1 MVILAACNSGFQTRE
16 QSAISVDTLIDRAT
30 DLYEA
35 GHGDAAIKYFDSAFT
50 NKDDITIRD
59 KFYYYHYLYE
69 VNRNMGRSAPERKYI
84 DSMVYVIENA
94 DEEDTMADE
103 YAMANFAKADYLLQ
117 DKHYNEA
124 YQYYYRAKASAQRN
138 NDSCALSH
146 YVYKIGIV
154 LYRAERYGKAIPY
167 FREAYTLFNNCEKNI
182 TAVNRLQEITDNIG
196 LCYAK
201 EGYYDTA
208 IAFYDSALSIAHR
221 FRDSFPA
228 TKNRLFDMAEAVARG
243 NKGAAYFALGKKDIA
258 EKEMLASIAINMQK
272 DYDNQDA
279 QLTRI
284 RLADLYLTQN
294 KFDKALQLLDRVRS
308 WQDSNYSQKVALR
321 WNNIMW
327 QYWARQH
334 NDSKAFT
341 YLLRYKTLTD
351 SLDEAEKKLRFIDI
365 DEKVK
370 GLEKQNQINVLQKQ
384 DETKKLY
391 LVIAVF
397 LCVTAVSVSFLV
409 YKNYRESKENVRKLQ
424 ELNDQIV
431 EQKSILQKALDDVAK
446 VGKEKDRIL
455 KAVSHDMRSPVNS
468 AMALIDLLLMEKD
481 NLTEDQLA
489 YLNLMRD
496 SCSNALSLTTDL
508 LEVATLS
515 DEKLFKSP
523 VDINAL
529 IRNAIELL
537 RFKAAEKNQAIE
549 VNVADEPFA
558 ININR
563 EKIARVIN
571 NLVNNAMKFSP
582 SGSEILVSGSPA
594 ADGYN
599 ITVKDQGIG
608 IPAEIQDKV
617 FDIFTEAKRFGTS
630 GEQPYGLGL
639 SITRQIVEV
648 HHGRIWFESE
658 PGHGTTFHV
667 FLPLA

>member
-1 MVILAACNSGFQTRE
+1 MIILAACNSGFQTRE

-35 GHGDAAIKYFDSAFT
+35 GHGDAAIRYFDSAFAA
-50 NKDDITIRD
+50 KEDITIRD

-94 DEEDTMADE
+94 GEEDTMADE

-117 DKHYNEA
+117 DKQYNEA
-124 YQYYYRAKASAQRN
+124 YQYYYKAKASAQKN

-154 LYRAERYGKAIPY
+154 LYRAERYWKAIPY
-167 FREAYTLFNNCEKNI
+167 FKEAYTLFNTCEKNI

-201 EGYYDTA
+201 EGAYDTA
-208 IAFYDSALSIAHR
+208 IVFYDSALSIAHR
-221 FRDSFPA
+221 FRNSFPA

-272 DYDNQDA
+272 DYDNHDA
-279 QLTRI
+279 QLTSI
-284 RLADLYLTQN
+284 RLADLYLTES
-294 KFDKALQLLDRVRS
+294 KFDKAWQLLDKVRE

-327 QYWARQH
+327 QYWGRQH
-334 NDSKAFT
+334 NDTKAFA

-409 YKNYRESKENVRKLQ
+409 YKNYRESKENLRKLQ

-496 SCSNALSLTTDL
+496 SCGNALSLTTDL

-537 RFKAAEKNQAIE
+537 RFKAAEKSQVIE
-549 VNVADEPFA
+549 VSVADEPFA

-563 EKIARVIN
+563 EKITRVIN

-582 SGSEILVSGSPA
+582 SGSEILVSGAPA

-639 SITRQIVEV
+639 SITRQIVDV

-658 PGHGTTFHV
+658 PGQGTTFHV